1 MRYQR
6 GMCEVGESKAFLCLF
21 LSGGFGLSNIV
32 GSVGKCLGSFTL
44 LFLKKKVVEMDI
56 DIANMLL
63 LLL

>member
-1 MRYQR
+1 M
-6 GMCEVGESKAFLCLF
+6 L
-21 LSGGFGLSNIV
+21 GFGLSNIV

>member
-1 MRYQR
+1 M
-6 GMCEVGESKAFLCLF
+6 L
-21 LSGGFGLSNIV
+21 GFGLSNIV
-32 GSVGKCLGSFTL
+32 GSVGKCFGSFTL